1 MPKKRPSSTAPVD
14 TYESDNGFVEDA
26 PKSKKPRT
34 TRTAKEGGGD
44 AKAVG
49 GREVGKDGE
58 VFWEV
63 SDMRGGEG
71 EERLMVVGVL

>member
-1 MPKKRPSSTAPVD
+1 M
-14 TYESDNGFVEDA
+14 
-26 PKSKKPRT
+26 
-34 TRTAKEGGGD
+34 
-44 AKAVG
+44 G